1 MIETTAKE
9 YCAFMISDPRKMK
22 WFLLIHKKASM
33 DMSKGIKRGGGE
45 DLQSKTLKCQNLK
58 KKISWCEKRNGISE

>member
-33 DMSKGIKRGGGE
+33 DMSKGIKRGGGRP
-45 DLQSKTLKCQNLK
+45 SKQDFEMSKFE
-58 KKISWCEKRNGISE
+58 EKNILV